1 MFFFRTPSCIRVG
14 LDLTGKYVNVTL
26 LPSRLY
32 HSLGRGTVV
41 REVRRNKNATL
52 AAKVCHSS
60 RLLRVILTGKG
71 RGGENN
77 VDQLLT
83 FWPQLTKSRLRISA
97 QIPAIFFWRSFC
109 PSPLKQ
115 TLCLC
120 SEMARLD
127 CFVLRTFQFKT
138 NFIRQCTLFLTL
150 NLL

>member
-83 FWPQLTKSRLRISA
+83 F
-97 QIPAIFFWRSFC
+97 
-109 PSPLKQ
+109 
-115 TLCLC
+115 
-120 SEMARLD
+120 
-127 CFVLRTFQFKT
+127 
-138 NFIRQCTLFLTL
+138 
-150 NLL
+150 